1 MYSNACLM
9 VTATWELFHLICC
22 KILNNSQALPDN
34 RYPKQQLTALNLRQF
49 LPRRQP
55 TSQRFGLNLNLK
67 LSTWSLST
75 WNMTKGSLLK
85 KTLLQLVKLSNWA
98 GGVRVSASRERSHPQ
113 QSMWPPFV
121 DKPVKNLALNLIIA
135 GLEKI
140 WYWCHRVVRSSSNS
154 NFSRCRVG
162 PLSGGASTWRVDY
175 GSSI

>member
-1 MYSNACLM
+1 MQYDRQRRKKYMYS
-9 VTATWELFHLICC
+9 
-22 KILNNSQALPDN
+22 
-34 RYPKQQLTALNLRQF
+34 YPKRQNTLYAAF
-49 LPRRQP
+49 KFGQVLISSLPA
-55 TSQRFGLNLNLK
+55 SQRFGLNLNLK
-67 LSTWSLST
+67 LKLPTWSLST

-140 WYWCHRVVRSSSNS
+140 WYWCHRVVRSSSNI

-162 PLSGGASTWRVDY
+162 PLTWRGLYVASGLRILNIICLQLHHAVFTY
-175 GSSI
+175 